1 MIRTSHALLLT
12 ALGLGC
18 AGGDGVLGAEAE
30 ETAPSPPGKPTPGDP
45 PGTKP
50 PPRAPDPAEESDCQ
64 GIGDQ
69 GACDGDTA
77 YWCANGELRS
87 LNCGQTGERCGWIG
101 AEGRFYCGGDPA
113 GGGPP
118 APEAA
123 NCDGVDYLGS
133 CDGDDALYCHE
144 GELHRIDCARW
155 EQSCGWVDEETGY
168 YCGGV
173 LYLEEFPELDR
184 VVVDHLRCS
193 TAGGPLIVASAR
205 LCPCGSGRLL
215 GGGQRLH
222 YTCLCRDEQI
232 AKFRLRHDGLFRF
245 DLDVFL
251 KEATDG

>member
-168 YCGGV
+168 YCGGQG
-173 LYLEEFPELDR
+173 ERPAPPPPGDPPPEDPSDDPPGAPPPPGDPPDDPPDDPP
-184 VVVDHLRCS
+184 VV
-193 TAGGPLIVASAR
+193 SA
-205 LCPCGSGRLL
+205 PVVEG
-215 GGGQRLH
+215 
-222 YTCLCRDEQI
+222 
-232 AKFRLRHDGLFRF
+232 
-245 DLDVFL
+245 
-251 KEATDG
+251 